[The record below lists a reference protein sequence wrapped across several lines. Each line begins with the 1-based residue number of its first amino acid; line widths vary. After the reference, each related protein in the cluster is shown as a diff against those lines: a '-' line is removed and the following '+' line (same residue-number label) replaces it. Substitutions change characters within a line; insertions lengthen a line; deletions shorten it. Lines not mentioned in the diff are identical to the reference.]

1 MRAGRLSALA
11 LLSLGLFQP
20 ASSVFA
26 VAPENVL
33 VLYNLASPEGA
44 QIANYYSQVHP
55 GVQLL
60 GLNGLGTS
68 ESITADDYLSTI
80 RPQVMS
86 ALTPTTDVIV
96 TTKGLPLRIQVT
108 QPVPPSVWPNPPTYT
123 DAFGVN
129 RTIADWKPFSS
140 LESELADIDRV
151 ASWQMMGDQSYSIG
165 GHFAANP
172 YFNSTASF
180 SHAVTG
186 TRLSSRLDGFNVAD
200 VEASIDRAQ
209 NAFIGPLNT
218 PGGPFHFLVDN
229 DPTKSYGVV
238 MNNLVNN
245 VLTPAGMPVTYDNTT
260 GFVSSTTGPLMGYIS
275 HGANQAS
282 TPQYPAGEGSYIV
295 NGLNVTPANGAVFH
309 TWESFNAKTFVEG
322 ANHGFQGLVGE
333 WLAEGGTAATGNVQ
347 EPQASWVSVINEDT
361 MFAALLSGKTW
372 AEAAWGA
379 ARQLSFVNTVVGDP
393 LMTWRQLLAGDANMD
408 GRVDMTDLATIGA
421 NWGGTV
427 SPGGSGWYSGDLN
440 GDGIV
445 DALDLAIMGTTWGAV
460 STWASEAPEIGGLSA
475 TQFAMLYDEPYATP
489 EPSGCVLFAL
499 AIGALLH
506 FGYRRRRQRSLAAR

>member
-1 MRAGRLSALA
+1 MRAGRSLVLA
-11 LLSLGLFQP
+11 LLSLGLLQP
-20 ASSVFA
+20 NSA
-26 VAPENVL
+26 VSAVGPENVL

-44 QIANYYSQVHP
+44 QIANYYAQVYP

-68 ESITADDYLSTI
+68 ESITADDYLTTI

-129 RTIADWKPFSS
+129 RTIASWKPFSS

-151 ASWQMMGDQSYSIG
+151 ASWEMMGDQSYSIG
-165 GHFAANP
+165 GHFTQNP
-172 YFNSTASF
+172 YYGSTSSF
-180 SHAVTG
+180 SYATTG
-186 TRLSSRLDGFNVAD
+186 TRLSSRLDGFTVAD
-200 VEASIDRAQ
+200 VEASINRAQ
-209 NAFIGPLNT
+209 NAFIGPMNT
-218 PGGPFHFLVDN
+218 PSGPFRFLVDN

-260 GFVSSTTGPLMGYIS
+260 GFVSSAPGPVMGYVS

-282 TPQYPAGEGSYIV
+282 TPQFPAGEGSYIV
-295 NGLNVTPANGAVFH
+295 NGLNITPANGAVFH
-309 TWESFNAKTFVEG
+309 TWESYNAETFVEG

-333 WLAEGGTAATGNVQ
+333 WLAEGGTAATGNVE
-347 EPQASWVSVINEDT
+347 EPGASWASVTNEDK

-372 AEAAWGA
+372 AEAAWSA
-379 ARQLSFVNTVVGDP
+379 TRQLSYVNTVIGDP
-393 LMTWRQLLAGDANMD
+393 LMTWKQLLAGDANMD
-408 GRVDMTDLATIGA
+408 GLVDMTDLATLGA
-421 NWGGTV
+421 NWGSTV
-427 SPGGSGWYSGDLN
+427 TPGGAGWYSGDLN
-440 GDGIV
+440 SDGIV
-445 DALDLAIMGTTWGAV
+445 DMLDLALMGSTWGEV
-460 STWASEAPEIGGLSA
+460 SPWAATTPETGGLSA
-475 TQFAMLYDEPYATP
+475 TQFAMLFDENYATP
-489 EPSGCVLFAL
+489 EPSGCVLLAL
-499 AIGALLH
+499 AIGALVH
-506 FGYRRRRQRSLAAR
+506 HGYRRRRRRLPAAS